1 MATRSSS
8 HCSLEITGAAEL
20 SSITMRPIAAI
31 LSDARF
37 GLVVHLPRKLGL
49 NFRTYVDYR
58 VSGLGSMSK

>member
-20 SSITMRPIAAI
+20 SSIMKRPMAAI

-37 GLVVHLPRKLGL
+37 GIEVHVPRKLGVNL
-49 NFRTYVDYR
+49 MT
-58 VSGLGSMSK
+58 